1 MADTQPKYRLSGV
14 SVVNLRGFEETS
26 IELGDGLTLLVGP
39 NNSGKT
45 SFLRLLDWFFNE
57 ARVETLR
64 GEVYLSEDE
73 ADLLLPARPTRNQ
86 ARRLTLEIEVS
97 DLRTRRRYA
106 KDDESVELRMTAW
119 ANGEVRLNV
128 GPPRRGEANNKRN
141 RTLAMTLLRELRDST
156 AFTLIPA
163 SRDAASEN
171 FHEALRAAAVAKL
184 EKQALHTRRG
194 RAPAQSTRIRRAVDD
209 VREIS
214 AELVAPLWDEMTEA
228 IPPGLAQSA
237 QLGPDIDARHLV
249 GWLADMTELRLVTG
263 DHDELGVGAVE
274 VGSGLQSLLELA
286 INRAGGSEGVDWI
299 LAIEEPEAFLHPSAQ
314 RTLAR
319 LLRPAEGSRLIVS
332 THSPLLVDE
341 ARFGEVVLV
350 RDHHFYEP
358 RPVSEERRAEINS
371 ALLTGN
377 GAEMAF
383 ASSLLLVEGEADR
396 LFFERLRRRLA
407 AAGAG
412 HGLDHLYVLP
422 VGGKTGFGQWL
433 ALVRSFGEVGNRP
446 IRYFVV
452 ADDDGA
458 MDVRR
463 GYLDAGISVGTK
475 TTSLLQRVTEVIAD
489 EEDPKEVRKAVA
501 AVNRRARRS
510 LRFQLLAGE
519 LETAAL
525 RQASAETCASLAAS
539 FGDGAPTE
547 RSALITWL
555 RNKRHKGTWMRAL
568 IGDRLPWTELDRSIV
583 NVMTAWMEGHK
594 EAIATLKRLRE
605 G

>member
-1 MADTQPKYRLSGV
+1 M
-14 SVVNLRGFEETS
+14 SVVNLRGFKETS

-45 SFLRLLDWFFNE
+45 SFLRLLNWLFNE
-57 ARVETLR
+57 ARIETLG
-64 GEVYLSEDE
+64 GEVPITDDE
-73 ADLLLPARPTRNQ
+73 SDLLLPARPTRNQ
-86 ARRLTLEIEVS
+86 ARRLTLEVEIS
-97 DLRTRRRYA
+97 DRRTLRRYA
-106 KDDESVELRMTAW
+106 QNGENAELRMTAW

-128 GPPRRGEANNKRN
+128 GPPRRGEANNDRN
-141 RTLAMTLLRELRDST
+141 RDLAMTLLRELRDST

-194 RAPAQSTRIRRAVDD
+194 RAPAQSTRIRRAVDE

-214 AELVAPLWDEMTEA
+214 AELVAPLWEEMTEA

-249 GWLADMTELRLVTG
+249 GWLADRTVLRLVTG

-350 RDHHFYEP
+350 RNHHFYEP

-371 ALLTGN
+371 ALLTGY

-383 ASSLLLVEGEADR
+383 ASSLLLVEGDADR

-407 AAGAG
+407 ADGAG
-412 HGLDHLYVLP
+412 QGLDRLYVLP

-433 ALVRSFGEVGNRP
+433 NLVRSFGEVGNRP

-463 GYLDAGISVGTK
+463 GFLDAGLTVGSK
-475 TTSLLQRVTEVIAD
+475 TTSLLQRVSKAIAD
-489 EEDPKEVRKAVA
+489 KDDPEEVRKAVA
-501 AVNRRARRS
+501 AVNRQARRP

-525 RQASAETCASLAAS
+525 RQASDETCASLAAS
-539 FGDGAPTE
+539 FGGGAPTE
-547 RSALITWL
+547 RSALIAWL

-568 IGDRLPWTELDRSIV
+568 IGDRLPWTELDRSV
-583 NVMTAWMEGHK
+583 AGVMTAWMEGHK
-594 EAIATLKRLRE
+594 EAIANLKRLRDGE
-605 G
+605 SI